1 MQSHWRIADV
11 SARGGRIEV
20 KDRDC
25 YLPPELL
32 LLPPKPKPVD
42 WLLLLLLLPKPPP
55 PPKPKD
61 MMGVCE
67 ASRARCGLLD

>member
-11 SARGGRIEV
+11 SARSGRIEF
-20 KDRDC
+20 KDRDY

-32 LLPPKPKPVD
+32 LPLPKPKPVD
-42 WLLLLLLLPKPPP
+42 WLLLLLPKPPP

>member
-1 MQSHWRIADV
+1 MRSHWRIADV
-11 SARGGRIEV
+11 SARGGRIEF
-20 KDRDC
+20 KDGDC

-32 LLPPKPKPVD
+32 LLVPPKPKPVD
-42 WLLLLLLLPKPPP
+42 WLVLLLPKPP

-67 ASRARCGLLD
+67 ASRARYRLLD